1 MPTDVREREATSPPR
16 AAVPVTGRPSRLD
29 RYGFIAGALLP
40 ALVLHAVFVLSPY
53 AQAFY
58 LSLTDWTGVAGTAHF
73 VGAANYRRLGHDT
86 LFLDAVRNNAV
97 MLLVVPVATIAVGL
111 FLASMLHLGGRSGRS
126 GIRGSRFYQIVYF
139 FPQLLSLSIVAVLWE
154 FVYNPT
160 NGLLDGALRGAGL
173 GGLAR
178 SWLAEPHL
186 ALPAVM
192 AVLVWSSVGFYM
204 VLFSAAMDAI
214 PKELYE
220 AALLDGASGWDT
232 FRRITFPLLRD
243 TVQVAFVYLS
253 IAAFDGFTLVQIMT
267 VGPGG
272 PDGATEVIGLSLY
285 RNAFTYGRFGYASAM
300 GVALFF
306 ATLTVAVLALRGG
319 RANRVELAG

>member
-1 MPTDVREREATSPPR
+1 MKH
-16 AAVPVTGRPSRLD
+16 GRLRFLT
-29 RYGFIAGALLP
+29 GALAP
-40 ALVLHAVFVLSPY
+40 ALVLHVVFVLSPY
-53 AQAFY
+53 GQAFY
-58 LSLTDWTGVAGTAHF
+58 LSLTDWTGVAGEAHF
-73 VGAANYRRLGHDT
+73 VGAGNYARLGGDS

-97 MLLVVPVATIAVGL
+97 MLVCVPLVTIALGL

-126 GIRGSRFYQIVYF
+126 GIRGAGAYQIVYF
-139 FPQLLSLSIVAVLWE
+139 FPQLLSLVVVAVLWQ

-160 NGLLDGALRGAGL
+160 NGLLNGALRAIGL

-178 SWLAEPHL
+178 SWLGDPQL

-204 VLFSAAMDAI
+204 VLFSAAIDGI
-214 PKELYE
+214 PKELFE
-220 AALLDGASGWDT
+220 AALLDGAGGWAT
-232 FRRITFPLLRD
+232 FRKVTLPLVRD
-243 TVQVAFVYLS
+243 TVQVAFVYLG
-253 IAAFDGFTLVQIMT
+253 IAALDGFAVVQVMT

-285 RNAFTYGRFGYASAM
+285 RNAFTYGKFGYASAM

-306 ATLTVAVLALRGG
+306 ATLTLAVLALRSG
-319 RANRVELAG
+319 RKERLELA